1 MGSATKL
8 YVRFKR
14 KGGTKDKF
22 KIFLSLTTDELI
34 LVRQKTRSRVSF
46 IDSEVP
52 IGIQVEIPDVN
63 WIYDSSSGGEG

>member
-22 KIFLSLTTDELI
+22 KIFLSLTTDRLGNISKAE
-34 LVRQKTRSRVSF
+34 KTRSRVSF
-46 IDSEVP
+46 IDSEMP
-52 IGIQVEIPDVN
+52 ICH
-63 WIYDSSSGGEG
+63 SSGNTRCQLDI